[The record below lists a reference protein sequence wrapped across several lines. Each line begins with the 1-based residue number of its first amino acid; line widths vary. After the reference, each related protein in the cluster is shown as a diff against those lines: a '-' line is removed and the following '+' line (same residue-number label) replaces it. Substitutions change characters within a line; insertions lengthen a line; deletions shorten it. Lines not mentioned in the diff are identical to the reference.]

1 MEKAESSLEISRHS
15 LAHIMATAVLKL
27 YPDTKFG
34 IGPTIENGFYYDF
47 EFTDPLT
54 PEKLPKIE
62 KEMRRILKDN
72 FKFEKRVV
80 SADEAR
86 KIFSEQPY
94 KIELVD
100 DLASEGETEMGIYT
114 SGDFTDLCRGPHMD
128 SSADL
133 RKLAFK
139 LEKLAGA
146 YWRGDE
152 KRPMLT
158 RIYALAF
165 ETQAEL
171 DEHLAMLEEA
181 KKRDHRKLGKELD
194 LFSFHEEA
202 PGMPFWHDKGLTIF
216 NLLAERWRKI
226 QKRHGYIEVKCPIF
240 LDVKLWK
247 QSGHYDHYKDG
258 MFFIKTENKEM
269 ALRPMDCPGAILMY
283 QETMHSYN
291 DLPLRV
297 SELGTVYRKEQA
309 GELHGLLRVQSI
321 TQDDAHIFIAEEQI
335 ENEVTEVLQIM
346 QEIYEPF
353 GLKTQVFL
361 ATRPDDSMGDLETW
375 AKAEEALKHALAS
388 NKIEYQMA
396 EKDGAFYGPKIDIKI
411 KDSLGRIWQTGTIQL
426 DFFMPEKFG
435 LKYIAE
441 DGKEHQPVMIHRALM
456 GSLERFIGILIEH
469 YAGNFPAWLAPVQ
482 IKILS
487 VSEKHREFC
496 RALYHEISAAGLRA
510 ELDLSNETVGKKIRN
525 ATMEKVPYILVIGDK
540 EVAGGDFCLK
550 VRGSEEMVS
559 LNKQDLVG
567 RIREEGRAGQEG
579 QVGREELV
587 EKVGEETFNK

>member
-1 MEKAESSLEISRHS
+1 MEKEEKQRSFGGVYTERSECAQDDKMEIARHS
-15 LAHIMATAVLKL
+15 LSHIMAAAVLKL

-47 EFTDPLT
+47 EFTTPLT
-54 PEKLPKIE
+54 PENLPKIE
-62 KEMRRILKDN
+62 KEMRRILTQN
-72 FKFEKRVV
+72 FKFERRAA

-86 KIFSEQPY
+86 KMFAAQPY
-94 KIELVD
+94 KIELID
-100 DLASEGETEMGIYT
+100 DLEAAGEKEMGIYT
-114 SGDFTDLCRGPHMD
+114 SGEFTDLCRGPHVE

-133 RKLAFK
+133 RGIAFK

-158 RIYALAF
+158 RIYAFAF

-202 PGMPFWHDKGLTIF
+202 PGMPFWHDKGTTLF
-216 NLLAERWRKI
+216 NLLAERWRQI
-226 QKRHGYIEVKCPIF
+226 QKKHGYLEVKCPAF

-258 MFFIKTENKEM
+258 MFFIKTEDKEM

-321 TQDDAHIFIAEEQI
+321 TQDDAHIFITENQI
-335 ENEVTEVLQIM
+335 ESEVTEVLKIM
-346 QEIYEPF
+346 QEIYEPY
-353 GLKTQVFL
+353 GLKTQVYL
-361 ATRPDDSMGDLETW
+361 ATRPDDSMGDLATW
-375 AKAEEALKHALAS
+375 AKAEEALAKALKS
-388 NKIEYQMA
+388 NQIEYQMA
-396 EKDGAFYGPKIDIKI
+396 EKDGAFYGPKIDIKV

-426 DFFMPEKFG
+426 DFFMPEKFA
-435 LKYIAE
+435 LEYIAE
-441 DGKEHQPVMIHRALM
+441 DGKEHRPVMIHRALM

-469 YAGNFPAWLAPVQ
+469 YAGNFPIWLAPVQ
-482 IKILS
+482 LKILS
-487 VSEKHREFC
+487 VGEKHREFC
-496 RALYHEISAAGLRA
+496 REIYDEVSVAGLRA
-510 ELDLSNETVGKKIRN
+510 ELDLSDETVGKKIRN
-525 ATMEKVPYILVIGDK
+525 ATMAKVPYLLVIGDK

-550 VRGSEEMVS
+550 VRGSEEMVT
-559 LNKQDLVG
+559 
-567 RIREEGRAGQEG
+567 
-579 QVGREELV
+579 VGREGLV
-587 EKVGEETFNK
+587 EKILKEK

>member
-1 MEKAESSLEISRHS
+1 MEKQAQELEIKRHS
-15 LAHIMATAVLKL
+15 LAHILAAAVLKL
-27 YPDTKFG
+27 YPETKFG

-47 EFTDPLT
+47 DFTTPLT
-54 PEKLPKIE
+54 PEDLPKIE
-62 KEMRRILKDN
+62 KEMREILKKD
-72 FKFEKRVV
+72 FKFERREV
-80 SADEAR
+80 SAEEAR
-86 KIFSEQPY
+86 KMFDRQPY
-94 KIELVD
+94 KLELID
-100 DLASEGETEMGIYT
+100 DLVAAGEKELGIYV
-114 SGDFTDLCRGPHMD
+114 SGDFTDLCRGPHVD

-133 RKLAFK
+133 RGLALK

-171 DEHLAMLEEA
+171 DEYLNMLEEA

-202 PGMPFWHDKGLTIF
+202 PGMPFWHDKGTTLF
-216 NLLAERWRKI
+216 NLLAERWRRV
-226 QKRHGYIEVKCPIF
+226 QKRHGYIEVRCPAF

-258 MFFIKTENKEM
+258 MFFIKTEDKEM

-283 QETMHSYN
+283 QETLHSYN

-321 TQDDAHIFIAEEQI
+321 TQDDAHIFITENQI
-335 ENEVTEVLQIM
+335 ESEVTEVLKIM
-346 QEIYEPF
+346 KELYQPF
-353 GLKTQVFL
+353 DLKTEVYL
-361 ATRPDDSMGDLETW
+361 STRPDDSMGDLKTW
-375 AKAEEALKHALAS
+375 EKAEAALAEALKV
-388 NKIEYQMA
+388 NGVEYKIN
-396 EKDGAFYGPKIDIKI
+396 EKDGAFYGPKIDIKV
-411 KDSLGRIWQTGTIQL
+411 KDSLGRTWQTGTIQL

-435 LKYIAE
+435 LKYIGE

-469 YAGNFPAWLAPVQ
+469 YAGNFPVWLAPVQ

-487 VSEKHREFC
+487 VGEKHQEFC
-496 RALYHEISAAGLRA
+496 RGLYDEVSEGGLRA
-510 ELDLSNETVGKKIRN
+510 ELDLSGETVGKKIRQ
-525 ATMEKVPYILVIGDK
+525 AAMEKVPYILVIGDK
-540 EVAGGDFCLK
+540 EVAGGDFSLK
-550 VRGSEEMVS
+550 VRGSEELVT
-559 LNKQDLVG
+559 VG
-567 RIREEGRAGQEG
+567 RK
-579 QVGREELV
+579 ELV
-587 EKVGEETFNK
+587 ERIK